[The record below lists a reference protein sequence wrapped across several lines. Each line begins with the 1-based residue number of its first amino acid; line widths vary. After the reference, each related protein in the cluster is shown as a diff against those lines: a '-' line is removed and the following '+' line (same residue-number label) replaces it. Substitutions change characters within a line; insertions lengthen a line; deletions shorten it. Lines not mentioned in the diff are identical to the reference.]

1 MEEKESVKWLRGYQA
16 ACQAAQAG
24 ATGLPRAQVL
34 VRAMRERTLVEVR
47 QRVWDWLPKQAAA
60 DQGEVNVPAKPGRRA
75 RVARLALRFAEVEL
89 EPPTNKR
96 RLDRVLEEVQWRV
109 LIAAAGPESAAP
121 EQPPPSN
128 RRYGWGRAWAA
139 SWGEK
144 AMGRPEC
151 NACGA
156 GWQRL
161 EDIWS
166 SAGNWRALRPNLE
179 AQCPATGM
187 GNDQGFAGGL

>member
-1 MEEKESVKWLRGYQA
+1 VEKLRRH
-16 ACQAAQAG
+16 AQ
-24 ATGLPRAQVL
+24 RFQIEVFH
-34 VRAMRERTLVEVR
+34 RTLKGGCRMETR
-47 QRVWDWLPKQAAA
+47 QLRNSTRLAAYLAVDLVAVWRL
-60 DQGEVNVPAKPGRRA
+60 VHLTKPGREA
-75 RVARLALRFAEVEL
+75 PEL
-89 EPPTNKR
+89 PSTAC
-96 RLDRVLEEVQWRV
+96 LEEVQWRV
-109 LIAAAGPESAAP
+109 LIAAAGLESAAP

-156 GWQRL
+156 VGSAWR
-161 EDIWS
+161 IWS

-179 AQCPATGM
+179 AQCPATGDI